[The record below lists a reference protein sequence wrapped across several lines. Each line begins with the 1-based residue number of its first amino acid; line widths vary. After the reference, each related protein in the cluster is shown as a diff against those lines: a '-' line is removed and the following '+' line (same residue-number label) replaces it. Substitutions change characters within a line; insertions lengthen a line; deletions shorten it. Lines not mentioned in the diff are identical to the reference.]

1 MGVQN
6 KTTLNIF
13 MEEETS
19 EETAAP
25 SFTPVA
31 ELAKTALE
39 LSTVKKV
46 QSEKKGRQRLECLF
60 CGAQYT
66 GGPSDIRL
74 HLGFHGSGTGGK
86 KCGCFHGK
94 PVKSEMK
101 KRKVEVTD
109 ELNRRA
115 KKERADAHDLECSSM
130 PRSSL
135 HAARRDFLLS

>member
-1 MGVQN
+1 MD
-6 KTTLNIF
+6 
-13 MEEETS
+13 ETS

-31 ELAKTALE
+31 ELEKIALE
-39 LSTVKKV
+39 WSTVKKF
-46 QSEKKGRQRLECLF
+46 QTEKKGRKRLECLF
-60 CGAQYT
+60 RGVEVT
-66 GGPSDIRL
+66 GGPHDIRL
-74 HLGFHGSGTGGK
+74 HLGVHGSGTGGK

-115 KKERADAHDLECSSM
+115 KKERADAHDLECSS
-130 PRSSL
+130 R
-135 HAARRDFLLS
+135 A

>member
-1 MGVQN
+1 MS
-6 KTTLNIF
+6 KTKQHSIL
-13 MEEETS
+13 MEAETS
-19 EETAAP
+19 EETAGP
-25 SFTPVA
+25 SWKPVK
-31 ELAKTALE
+31 ELEKTALE
-39 LSTVKKV
+39 KSTVKQV

-60 CGAQYT
+60 CGAEYT
-66 GGPSDIRL
+66 DGPSDIRL